1 MNTIIIRFILTPF
14 LQVLLLTKKIYY
26 DEKKDDVFVFFQ
38 NKPAGNTKPQRC
50 IHSEKKGDK
59 K

>member
-26 DEKKDDVFVFFQ
+26 DEKKVTYLFFS
-38 NKPAGNTKPQRC
+38 KISPQV
-50 IHSEKKGDK
+50 ILNHKGVSTVKKGDK